1 MSGLVRRHTK
11 ESFDA
16 LGEELHLK
24 SRENPELIQVS
35 KAVSAKSMAIKLG
48 QLDKGKALDW
58 WNKRKELSQCLA
70 DEVLVTDLESLGLN
84 QKSGTHNFVFE
95 PFPALP
101 VLDLTLTCDVWK
113 IAEPRIE
120 YRQHAQQNFNPRS
133 GAEPTLDAWL
143 KSTGAE
149 SRDKVE
155 WLHVPDKVEY
165 QLLTRKLDAF
175 RHDDVLAIGS
185 LKDIRRSE
193 NKFRRLRQQ
202 KPLILTMEA
211 SMSIEDVQ
219 ALANYRQGGALLII
233 SSSQL
238 VEAPAS
244 NINRWTWTLLPSWR
258 KSLVEWVEKRLNSAA
273 NKDTLFTSQAAQDW
287 FEQFDPGHSLFV
299 SVEDVLILCQ
309 ALHEKGEREVPAN
322 LSETDLLSIL
332 GHEKSTRNESDH
344 DDHELLSSVIEAR
357 WNDSKLAWTGKLPE
371 KVWKNLASRPNANG
385 SKKIVCNFN
394 KLATDLISYGQEG
407 CDFRRPI
414 VIRLLVRSYLREKMI
429 QRNLASWTNACFDR
443 ERRPMVDAALNTI
456 SLDELKLLAEK
467 LMQQETSAQNEG
479 AGEAIF
485 IAIGRRLI
493 NGEKVPHS
501 LSAFAGHLIEQLVW
515 DKEEKFQRVSTRQ
528 AEAEAHYFLRP
539 WSVQI
544 ADPKARME
552 WVSAC
557 WAWSLHQ
564 PPPGINLLSCWLFP
578 GWSLSLPK
586 TLPQWLRY
594 CPDRWEQLPI
604 SQRDFVTVIHRWM
617 KELKTPP
624 TCKEA
629 PPQFSI
635 ARLAQAATRPWP
647 VDAEMW
653 PSVLSVAGS
662 PLAEQ
667 ALLDLVKSDD
677 KSVNRRTA
685 LTWWPSLV
693 RHLRSSP
700 FGPAPFGFKMH
711 TDGDPFTRNPQ
722 VKGYSKLVIWVMDHL
737 DGQSKEAFEA
747 LDIEDR
753 KFLAQHLSALPAA
766 LKQELLV
773 WLVQISPENLGLF
786 NFSTLLSGCGD
797 EEEEIN
803 AVESLVSNSG
813 DLGKQAARHLWQ
825 WRPDRAKQL
834 LEEPST
840 AAVAQNLAAYCPR
853 SALGLAIKLLQQDPK
868 LMEKTRLQWARA
880 YLPDA
885 REHAQAL
892 MELIKIWS
900 ISKEEAP
907 ARA

>member
-1 MSGLVRRHTK
+1 MSGLVRRHTQ

-84 QKSGTHNFVFE
+84 QKSGPHNFVFE

-120 YRQHAQQNFNPRS
+120 YRQHAQQNFNPHS

-165 QLLTRKLDAF
+165 QLLTRKLDAS

-211 SMSIEDVQ
+211 SVSIEDVQ
-219 ALANYRQGGALLII
+219 ALANYRQGCALLII

-238 VEAPAS
+238 VGEPDS

-258 KSLVEWVEKRLNSAA
+258 KSLVEWVETCLNSAD
-273 NKDTLFTSQAAQDW
+273 KDTFFTSQAAQDW
-287 FEQFDPGHSLFV
+287 LEKFDPGHSLFV
-299 SVEDVLILCQ
+299 SVEDVLTLCQ
-309 ALHEKGEREVPAN
+309 ALHEKGEKEVATN
-322 LSETDLLSIL
+322 FSEKKLLRIL
-332 GHEKSTRNESDH
+332 GYENPTGNESDH
-344 DDHELLSSVIEAR
+344 DDQELLSSVIKAR
-357 WNDSKLAWTGKLPE
+357 WNDPKLAWTGKLPE

-385 SKKIVCNFN
+385 SKKVTCNFN
-394 KLATDLISYGQEG
+394 KLAKDLISYGQEG
-407 CDFRRPI
+407 YDFRRPI
-414 VIRLLVRSYLREKMI
+414 VIRLLVRSYLRKKMI
-429 QRNLASWTNACFDR
+429 QRDLASWTNACFDR
-443 ERRPMVDAALNTI
+443 ERRPMVDAALNAI
-456 SLDELKLLAEK
+456 SLDELSWLALELREQK
-467 LMQQETSAQNEG
+467 TSAQNVG
-479 AGEAIF
+479 AGEAVF
-485 IAIGRRLI
+485 IAIGRRI
-493 NGEKVPHS
+493 IKGEEIKHS
-501 LSAFAGHLIEQLVW
+501 LSEFVGHLIKQLEW
-515 DKEEKFQRVSTRQ
+515 EKEEKFQRFSTGQ
-528 AEAEAHYFLRP
+528 DEAEAHYFLRP

-557 WAWSLHQ
+557 WAWSLQ
-564 PPPGINLLSCWLFP
+564 PQPGITLPSCWLFP
-578 GWSLSLPK
+578 GWSHSLPE

-604 SQRDFVTVIHRWM
+604 PQRDFVKVIHRWM
-617 KELKTPP
+617 EQLEAPPKCEEL
-624 TCKEA
+624 

-635 ARLAQAATRPWP
+635 AWLAQAATKRWP
-647 VDAEMW
+647 LDAGMW
-653 PSVLSVAGS
+653 PSVFSVAGS

-667 ALLDLVKSDD
+667 ALLDLVESKYRL
-677 KSVNRRTA
+677 VNRSTA
-685 LTWWPSLV
+685 LAWWPSLV
-693 RHLRSSP
+693 GYLRNKDVN
-700 FGPAPFGFKMH
+700 PFGFK
-711 TDGDPFTRNPQ
+711 TQADGDPFSRDPQ
-722 VKGYSKLVIWVMDHL
+722 VKGYLKLVAWVMEHL

-747 LDIEDR
+747 LDGENK

-766 LKQELLV
+766 LKQELLL
-773 WLVQISPENLGLF
+773 WLVKIPPENSGLF

-813 DLGKQAARHLWQ
+813 DLGEQAARHLWQ
-825 WRPDRAKQL
+825 WRPDRAKKL
-834 LEEPST
+834 LEERST
-840 AAVAQNLAAYCPR
+840 AAAAQNLAAYCPR
-853 SALGLAIKLLQQDPK
+853 SALGLAIKLLQEDPK

-880 YLPDA
+880 HLPDA
-885 REHAQAL
+885 REHAQDL
-892 MELIKIWS
+892 MKLI
-900 ISKEEAP
+900 
-907 ARA
+907 RA